1 MRAITPYPLRAPVF
15 TQKKKGGNDM
25 KNRGKE
31 WLIAALIRAIRTMAQ
46 TALSMVAVGMAIS
59 DVDWLKLL
67 SVSVVAGF
75 VSILTSIATGLP
87 EATTNGELLINT
99 EADDSSA
106 LAGLALDH
114 NVTPEYIEELAKKGS
129 INIRVRKT
137 S

>member
-1 MRAITPYPLRAPVF
+1 
-15 TQKKKGGNDM
+15 M

-46 TALSMVAVGMAIS
+46 TALSFLAVGMALS

-67 SVSVVAGF
+67 SVSLVAGIM
-75 VSILTSIATGLP
+75 SILTSIATGLP
-87 EATTNGELLINT
+87 EATTNGELIVDT
-99 EADDSSA
+99 KADDASA
-106 LAGLALDH
+106 VAGFALDK

-129 INIRVRKT
+129 VNIRVRKV

>member
-1 MRAITPYPLRAPVF
+1 
-15 TQKKKGGNDM
+15 M

-46 TALSMVAVGMAIS
+46 TALSFLAVGMALS

-67 SVSVVAGF
+67 SVSLVAGIM
-75 VSILTSIATGLP
+75 SILTSIATGLP
-87 EATTNGELLINT
+87 EATTNGELVVDT
-99 EADDSSA
+99 TVDDASA
-106 LAGLALDH
+106 VAGFALDK

-129 INIRVRKT
+129 VNIRVRKV

>member
-1 MRAITPYPLRAPVF
+1 MKKIT
-15 TQKKKGGNDM
+15 
-25 KNRGKE
+25 KE
-31 WLIAALIRAIRTMAQ
+31 WLFAALIRAIRTMAQ

-87 EATTNGELLINT
+87 EATTNGELFINT
-99 EADDSSA
+99 EADDASA

-129 INIRVRKT
+129 INIRVRKA

>member
-1 MRAITPYPLRAPVF
+1 
-15 TQKKKGGNDM
+15 M

-46 TALSMVAVGMAIS
+46 TALSMIAVGMAIS
-59 DVDWLKLL
+59 DVDWKKLV
-67 SVSVVAGF
+67 SVSLVAGL

-99 EADDSSA
+99 TSDNSSA
-106 LAGLALDH
+106 LAGLALDR

-129 INIRVRKT
+129 INIRVRKA

>member
-1 MRAITPYPLRAPVF
+1 
-15 TQKKKGGNDM
+15 M

-46 TALSMVAVGMAIS
+46 TALSFLAVGMALS

-67 SVSVVAGF
+67 SVSLVAGIM
-75 VSILTSIATGLP
+75 SILTSIATGLP
-87 EATTNGELLINT
+87 EATTNGELVVDT
-99 EADDSSA
+99 AADDASA
-106 LAGLALDH
+106 LAGFALDN

-129 INIRVRKT
+129 INIRVRKV